1 MDVKNYGI
9 SVRDKL
15 RAYQTDKVTYQQILI
30 RYLHER
36 LLYRLSVSRFSK
48 HFFLK
53 GGALMFAHERF
64 AARPT
69 VDIDF
74 MGDRISNDQENIKR
88 TFMEICA
95 IEYPEDGATFDTD
108 KITVSEITPDREYQ
122 GVQLHITAHL
132 DTIVQNLSMDIGFG
146 DVIIPHP
153 VELDYPTLIE
163 GMEDIPV
170 MAYSL
175 ETVVAEKFQTMIA
188 KTVLNSRMKDFY
200 DVYTILRNKTLDD
213 ANLRL
218 AISEVME
225 NRDTHYEENHPLFT
239 EEFATASVR
248 TTQWAAFVRKNKIDD
263 SPSFAEVVKYIC
275 ERLQPIWESLRCLSL
290 KKS

>member
-1 MDVKNYGI
+1 MAVKNYGL

-15 RAYQTDKVTYQQILI
+15 RAYQTDKVTYQQVLI

-36 LLYRLSVSRFSK
+36 LLYRLSVSRFNQR
-48 HFFLK
+48 FFLK

-74 MGDRISNDQENIKR
+74 MGDRISNDMENIRR

-95 IEYPEDGATFDTD
+95 IEYPEDGVTFDTD
-108 KITVSEITPDREYQ
+108 KITVSEITLDREYQ
-122 GVQLHITAHL
+122 GVQLHVTAHL

-146 DVIIPHP
+146 DIIIPHP
-153 VELDYPTLIE
+153 IELDYPALLD

-188 KTVLNSRMKDFY
+188 RAVLNSRMKDFY
-200 DVYTILRNKTLDD
+200 DVYTILKHNTLDE
-213 ANLRL
+213 ANLQL
-218 AISEVME
+218 AVAEVMK

-239 EEFATASVR
+239 EEFAMDASR
-248 TTQWAAFVRKNKIDD
+248 NNQWAAFVRKNKIDD
-263 SPSFAEVVKYIC
+263 VPPFPEVLRYIC
-275 ERLQPIWESLRCLSL
+275 DRMKPIWESLR
-290 KKS
+290 

>member
-1 MDVKNYGI
+1 MAVKNYGL

-15 RAYQTDKVTYQQILI
+15 RAYQTDKVTYQQVLI

-36 LLYRLSVSRFSK
+36 LLYRLSVSRFSQR
-48 HFFLK
+48 FFLK

-74 MGDRISNDQENIKR
+74 MGDRISNDMENIRR

-95 IEYPEDGATFDTD
+95 IEYPEDGVTFDTD

-122 GVQLHITAHL
+122 GVQLHVTAHL

-146 DVIIPHP
+146 DIIIPHP
-153 VELDYPTLIE
+153 IELDYPALLD

-188 KTVLNSRMKDFY
+188 RTVLNSRMKDFY
-200 DVYTILRNKTLDD
+200 DVYSILSHNTLDE
-213 ANLRL
+213 ANLQL
-218 AISEVME
+218 AVAEVMK

-239 EEFATASVR
+239 EEFATDASR
-248 TTQWAAFVRKNKIDD
+248 NNQWAAFVRKNKIDD
-263 SPSFAEVVKYIC
+263 VPLFPEVLRYIC
-275 ERLQPIWESLRCLSL
+275 DRMKPIWESLR
-290 KKS
+290 

>member
-1 MDVKNYGI
+1 MAVKNYGL

-15 RAYQTDKVTYQQILI
+15 RAYQTDKVTYQQVLI

-36 LLYRLSVSRFSK
+36 LLYRLSVSRFSQR
-48 HFFLK
+48 FFLK

-74 MGDRISNDQENIKR
+74 MGDRISNDMENIRR

-95 IEYPEDGATFDTD
+95 IEYPEDGVTFDTD

-122 GVQLHITAHL
+122 GVQLHVTAHL

-146 DVIIPHP
+146 DIIIPHP
-153 VELDYPTLIE
+153 IELDYPALLD

-188 KTVLNSRMKDFY
+188 RTVLNSRMKDFY
-200 DVYTILRNKTLDD
+200 DVYSILSHNTLDE
-213 ANLRL
+213 ANLQL
-218 AISEVME
+218 AVAEVMK

-239 EEFATASVR
+239 EEFATDASR
-248 TTQWAAFVRKNKIDD
+248 NNQWAAFVRKNKIDD
-263 SPSFAEVVKYIC
+263 VPSFPEVLRYSCNRMK
-275 ERLQPIWESLRCLSL
+275 PIWESLR
-290 KKS
+290 

>member
-1 MDVKNYGI
+1 MAVKNYGL

-15 RAYQTDKVTYQQILI
+15 RAYQTDKVTYQQVLI

-36 LLYRLSVSRFSK
+36 LLYRLSVSRFSQR
-48 HFFLK
+48 FFLK

-74 MGDRISNDQENIKR
+74 MGDRISNDMENIRR

-95 IEYPEDGATFDTD
+95 IEYPEDGVTFDTD

-122 GVQLHITAHL
+122 GVQLHVTAHL
-132 DTIVQNLSMDIGFG
+132 DTIVQNLSIDIGFG
-146 DVIIPHP
+146 DIIIPHP
-153 VELDYPTLIE
+153 IELDYPALLD

-188 KTVLNSRMKDFY
+188 RTVLNSRMKDFY
-200 DVYTILRNKTLDD
+200 DVYSILSHNTLDE
-213 ANLRL
+213 ANLQL
-218 AISEVME
+218 AVAEVMK

-239 EEFATASVR
+239 EEFATDASR
-248 TTQWAAFVRKNKIDD
+248 NNQWAAFVRKNKIDD
-263 SPSFAEVVKYIC
+263 VPPFPEVLRYIC
-275 ERLQPIWESLRCLSL
+275 DRMKPIWESLR
-290 KKS
+290 

>member
-1 MDVKNYGI
+1 MAVKNYGL

-15 RAYQTDKVTYQQILI
+15 RAYQTDKVTYQQVLI

-36 LLYRLSVSRFSK
+36 LLYRLSVSRFNQR
-48 HFFLK
+48 FFLK

-74 MGDRISNDQENIKR
+74 MGDKISNDMENIRR

-95 IEYPEDGATFDTD
+95 IEYPEDGVTFDTD

-122 GVQLHITAHL
+122 GVQLHVTAHL

-146 DVIIPHP
+146 DIIIPHP
-153 VELDYPTLIE
+153 IELDYPALLD

-188 KTVLNSRMKDFY
+188 RTVLNSRMKDFY
-200 DVYTILRNKTLDD
+200 DVYTILKHNTLDE
-213 ANLRL
+213 ANLQL
-218 AISEVME
+218 AVAEVMK

-239 EEFATASVR
+239 EEFAMDASR
-248 TTQWAAFVRKNKIDD
+248 NNQWAAFVRKNKIDD
-263 SPSFAEVVKYIC
+263 VPPFPEVLRYIC
-275 ERLQPIWESLRCLSL
+275 DRMKPIWESLR
-290 KKS
+290 

>member
-1 MDVKNYGI
+1 MAVKNYGV
-9 SVRDKL
+9 SVREKL
-15 RAYQTDKVTYQQILI
+15 KNYQTDKVTYQQVLI

-36 LLYRLSVSRFSK
+36 LLYRLSVSRFNQR
-48 HFFLK
+48 FFLK

-74 MGDRISNDQENIKR
+74 MGDRISNDMENIQN
-88 TFMEICA
+88 TFKEICA
-95 IEYPEDGATFDTD
+95 IEYPEDGVTFDTD

-146 DVIIPHP
+146 DIVIPHP
-153 VELDYPTLIE
+153 VKLDYPALLE
-163 GMEDIPV
+163 GMDDIPV

-188 KTVLNSRMKDFY
+188 RTVLNSRMKDFY
-200 DVYTILRNKTLDD
+200 DVYTIFNHNDLDED
-213 ANLRL
+213 NLKL
-218 AISEVME
+218 AVTEVMA

-239 EEFATASVR
+239 EEFGKDLSR
-248 TTQWAAFVRKNKIDD
+248 NTQWAAFIKKNKIDD
-263 SPSFAEVVKYIC
+263 APSFPEVLSFIC
-275 ERLQPIWESLRCLSL
+275 DRMKPVWESLA
-290 KKS
+290 

>member
-1 MDVKNYGI
+1 MAVKNYGL

-15 RAYQTDKVTYQQILI
+15 RAYQTDKVTYQQVLI

-36 LLYRLSVSRFSK
+36 LLYRLSVSRFSQR
-48 HFFLK
+48 FFLK

-74 MGDRISNDQENIKR
+74 MGDRISNDMENIRR

-95 IEYPEDGATFDTD
+95 IEYPEDGVTFDTD

-122 GVQLHITAHL
+122 GVQLHVTAHL

-146 DVIIPHP
+146 DIIIPHP
-153 VELDYPTLIE
+153 IELDYPALLD

-188 KTVLNSRMKDFY
+188 RTVLNSRMKDFY
-200 DVYTILRNKTLDD
+200 DVYSILSHNTLDE
-213 ANLRL
+213 ANLQL
-218 AISEVME
+218 AVAEVMK

-239 EEFATASVR
+239 EEFATDASR
-248 TTQWAAFVRKNKIDD
+248 NNQWAAFVRKNKIDD
-263 SPSFAEVVKYIC
+263 VPPFPEVLRYIC
-275 ERLQPIWESLRCLSL
+275 NRMKPIWESLR
-290 KKS
+290 

>member
-1 MDVKNYGI
+1 MAVKNYGL

-15 RAYQTDKVTYQQILI
+15 RAYQTDKVTYQQVLI

-36 LLYRLSVSRFSK
+36 LLYRLSVSKYNQR
-48 HFFLK
+48 FFLK

-74 MGDRISNDQENIKR
+74 MGDRISNDMENIKR

-95 IEYPEDGATFDTD
+95 IEYPEDGVTFDTD
-108 KITVSEITPDREYQ
+108 NITVSEITPDREYQ
-122 GVQLHITAHL
+122 GVQLHVTAHL

-146 DVIIPHP
+146 DIIIPHP
-153 VELDYPTLIE
+153 IELDYPALLD

-188 KTVLNSRMKDFY
+188 RTVLNSRMKDFY
-200 DVYTILRNKTLDD
+200 DVYTILKHNTLDE
-213 ANLRL
+213 ANLQI
-218 AISEVME
+218 AVAEVMK

-239 EEFATASVR
+239 EEFAKDASR
-248 TTQWAAFVRKNKIDD
+248 NNQWAAFVRKNKIDD
-263 SPSFAEVVKYIC
+263 MPPFPEVLRYIC
-275 ERLQPIWESLRCLSL
+275 DMMKPIWESLR
-290 KKS
+290 

>member
-1 MDVKNYGI
+1 MAVKNYGL

-15 RAYQTDKVTYQQILI
+15 RAYQTDKVTYQQVLI

-36 LLYRLSVSRFSK
+36 LLYRLSVSRFNQR
-48 HFFLK
+48 FFLK

-74 MGDRISNDQENIKR
+74 MGDKISNDMENIRR

-95 IEYPEDGATFDTD
+95 IEYPEDGVTFDTD
-108 KITVSEITPDREYQ
+108 RITVSEITPDREYQ
-122 GVQLHITAHL
+122 GVQLHVTAHL

-146 DVIIPHP
+146 DIIIPHP
-153 VELDYPTLIE
+153 IELDYPALLD

-188 KTVLNSRMKDFY
+188 RTVLNSRMKDFY
-200 DVYTILRNKTLDD
+200 DVYTILKHNTLDE
-213 ANLRL
+213 ANLQL
-218 AISEVME
+218 AVAEVMK

-239 EEFATASVR
+239 EEFAMDASR
-248 TTQWAAFVRKNKIDD
+248 NNQWAAFVRKNKIDD
-263 SPSFAEVVKYIC
+263 MPPFPEVLRYIC
-275 ERLQPIWESLRCLSL
+275 DRMKPIWESLR
-290 KKS
+290 

>member
-1 MDVKNYGI
+1 MAVKNYGL

-15 RAYQTDKVTYQQILI
+15 RAYQTDKVTYQQVLI

-36 LLYRLSVSRFSK
+36 LLYRLSVSKYNQR
-48 HFFLK
+48 FFLK

-74 MGDRISNDQENIKR
+74 MGDRISNDMENIRR

-95 IEYPEDGATFDTD
+95 IEYPEDGVTFDTD

-122 GVQLHITAHL
+122 GVQLHVTAHL

-146 DVIIPHP
+146 DIIIPHP
-153 VELDYPTLIE
+153 IELDYPALLD

-188 KTVLNSRMKDFY
+188 RTVLNSRMKDFY
-200 DVYTILRNKTLDD
+200 DVYTILKHNTLDE
-213 ANLRL
+213 ANLQL
-218 AISEVME
+218 AVSEVMK
-225 NRDTHYEENHPLFT
+225 NRDTNYEENHPLFT
-239 EEFATASVR
+239 EEFAMDASR
-248 TTQWAAFVRKNKIDD
+248 NNQWASFVRKNKIDD
-263 SPSFAEVVKYIC
+263 VPPFPEVLHYIC
-275 ERLQPIWESLRCLSL
+275 DRMKPIWESLR
-290 KKS
+290 

>member
-1 MDVKNYGI
+1 MAVKNYGVSI
-9 SVRDKL
+9 REKL
-15 RAYQTDKVTYQQILI
+15 KNYQTDKVTYQQVLI

-36 LLYRLSVSRFSK
+36 LLYRLSVSRFNQR
-48 HFFLK
+48 FFLK

-74 MGDRISNDQENIKR
+74 MGDRISNDMENIKR

-95 IEYPEDGATFDTD
+95 IEYPEDGVTFDTD
-108 KITVSEITPDREYQ
+108 NITVSEITPDREYQ
-122 GVQLHITAHL
+122 GVQLHVTAHL

-146 DVIIPHP
+146 DIIIPHP
-153 VELDYPTLIE
+153 IELDYPALLD

-188 KTVLNSRMKDFY
+188 RTVLNSRMKDFY
-200 DVYTILRNKTLDD
+200 DVYTILKHNRY
-213 ANLRL
+213 ALRGE
-218 AISEVME
+218 SS
-225 NRDTHYEENHPLFT
+225 
-239 EEFATASVR
+239 SVHGR
-248 TTQWAAFVRKNKIDD
+248 VCQGCIQ
-263 SPSFAEVVKYIC
+263 E
-275 ERLQPIWESLRCLSL
+275 
-290 KKS
+290 

>member
-1 MDVKNYGI
+1 MAVKNYGL

-15 RAYQTDKVTYQQILI
+15 RAYQTDKVTYQQVLI

-36 LLYRLSVSRFSK
+36 LLYRLSVSRFSQR
-48 HFFLK
+48 FFLK

-74 MGDRISNDQENIKR
+74 MGDRISNDMENIRR

-95 IEYPEDGATFDTD
+95 IEYPEDGVTFDTD

-122 GVQLHITAHL
+122 GVQLHVTAHL

-146 DVIIPHP
+146 DIIIPHP
-153 VELDYPTLIE
+153 IELDYPALLD

-188 KTVLNSRMKDFY
+188 RTVINSRMKDFY
-200 DVYTILRNKTLDD
+200 DVYSILSHNTLDE
-213 ANLRL
+213 ANLQL
-218 AISEVME
+218 AVAEVMK

-239 EEFATASVR
+239 EEFATDASR
-248 TTQWAAFVRKNKIDD
+248 NNQWAAFVRKNKIDD
-263 SPSFAEVVKYIC
+263 VPPFPEVLRYIC
-275 ERLQPIWESLRCLSL
+275 DRMKPIWESLR
-290 KKS
+290 

>member
-1 MDVKNYGI
+1 MAVKNYGL

-15 RAYQTDKVTYQQILI
+15 RAYQTDKVTYQQVLI

-36 LLYRLSVSRFSK
+36 LLYRLSVSRFNQR
-48 HFFLK
+48 FFLK

-74 MGDRISNDQENIKR
+74 MGDRISNDMENIRR

-95 IEYPEDGATFDTD
+95 IEYPEDGVTFDTD
-108 KITVSEITPDREYQ
+108 KITVSEITPDREYK
-122 GVQLHITAHL
+122 GVQLHVTAHL

-146 DVIIPHP
+146 DIIIPHP
-153 VELDYPTLIE
+153 IELDYPALLD

-188 KTVLNSRMKDFY
+188 RTVLNSRMKDFY
-200 DVYTILRNKTLDD
+200 DVYTILKHNTLDE
-213 ANLRL
+213 ANLQL
-218 AISEVME
+218 AVAEVMK

-239 EEFATASVR
+239 EEFAMDASR
-248 TTQWAAFVRKNKIDD
+248 NNQWAAFVRKNKIDD
-263 SPSFAEVVKYIC
+263 VPPFPEVLRYIC
-275 ERLQPIWESLRCLSL
+275 DRMKPIWESLR
-290 KKS
+290 

>member
-1 MDVKNYGI
+1 MAVKNYGL

-15 RAYQTDKVTYQQILI
+15 RAYQTDKVTYQQVLI

-36 LLYRLSVSRFSK
+36 LLYRLSVSKYNQR
-48 HFFLK
+48 FFLK

-74 MGDRISNDQENIKR
+74 MGDRISNDMENIKR

-95 IEYPEDGATFDTD
+95 IEYPEDGVTFDTD
-108 KITVSEITPDREYQ
+108 NITVSEITPDREYQ
-122 GVQLHITAHL
+122 GVQLHVTAHL

-146 DVIIPHP
+146 DIIIPHP
-153 VELDYPTLIE
+153 IELDYPALLD

-188 KTVLNSRMKDFY
+188 RTVLNSRMKDFY
-200 DVYTILRNKTLDD
+200 DVYTILKHNTLDE
-213 ANLRL
+213 ANLQL
-218 AISEVME
+218 AVAEVMK

-239 EEFATASVR
+239 EEFAKDASR
-248 TTQWAAFVRKNKIDD
+248 NNQWAAFVRKNKIDD
-263 SPSFAEVVKYIC
+263 MPPFPEVLRYIC
-275 ERLQPIWESLRCLSL
+275 DMMKPIWESLR
-290 KKS
+290 

>member
-1 MDVKNYGI
+1 MAVKNYGL

-15 RAYQTDKVTYQQILI
+15 RAYQTDKVTYQQVLI

-36 LLYRLSVSRFSK
+36 LLYRLSVSRFSQR
-48 HFFLK
+48 FFLK

-74 MGDRISNDQENIKR
+74 MGDRISNDMENIRR

-95 IEYPEDGATFDTD
+95 IEYPEDGVTFDTD

-122 GVQLHITAHL
+122 GVQLHVTAHL

-146 DVIIPHP
+146 DIIIPHP
-153 VELDYPTLIE
+153 IELDYPALLD

-188 KTVLNSRMKDFY
+188 RTVLNSRMKDFY
-200 DVYTILRNKTLDD
+200 DVYSILSHNTLDE
-213 ANLRL
+213 ANLQL
-218 AISEVME
+218 AVAEVMK

-239 EEFATASVR
+239 EEFATDASR
-248 TTQWAAFVRKNKIDD
+248 NNQWAAFVRKNKIDD
-263 SPSFAEVVKYIC
+263 VPPFPEVLRYIC
-275 ERLQPIWESLRCLSL
+275 DRMKPIWESLR
-290 KKS
+290 

>member
-1 MDVKNYGI
+1 MAVKNYGL

-15 RAYQTDKVTYQQILI
+15 RAYQTDKVTYQQVLI

-36 LLYRLSVSRFSK
+36 LLYRLSVSKYNQR
-48 HFFLK
+48 FFLK

-74 MGDRISNDQENIKR
+74 MGDRISNDMENIRR

-95 IEYPEDGATFDTD
+95 IEYPEDGVTFDTD

-122 GVQLHITAHL
+122 GVQLHVTAHL

-146 DVIIPHP
+146 DIIIPHP
-153 VELDYPTLIE
+153 IELDYPALLD

-188 KTVLNSRMKDFY
+188 RTVLNSRMKDFY
-200 DVYTILRNKTLDD
+200 DVYTILKHNTLDE
-213 ANLRL
+213 ANLQL
-218 AISEVME
+218 AVSEVMK
-225 NRDTHYEENHPLFT
+225 NRDTNYEENHPLFT
-239 EEFATASVR
+239 EEFAMDASR
-248 TTQWAAFVRKNKIDD
+248 NNQWAAFVRKNKIDD
-263 SPSFAEVVKYIC
+263 VPPFPEVLHYIC
-275 ERLQPIWESLRCLSL
+275 DRMKPIWESLR
-290 KKS
+290 

>member
-1 MDVKNYGI
+1 MAVKNYGL

-15 RAYQTDKVTYQQILI
+15 RAYQTDKVTYQQVLI

-36 LLYRLSVSRFSK
+36 LLYRLSVSRFNQR
-48 HFFLK
+48 FFLK

-74 MGDRISNDQENIKR
+74 MGDKISNDMENIRR

-95 IEYPEDGATFDTD
+95 IEYPEDGVTFDTD
-108 KITVSEITPDREYQ
+108 KITVSEITPDWEYQ
-122 GVQLHITAHL
+122 GVQLHVTAHL

-146 DVIIPHP
+146 DIIIPHP
-153 VELDYPTLIE
+153 IELDYPALLD

-188 KTVLNSRMKDFY
+188 RTVLNSRMKDFY
-200 DVYTILRNKTLDD
+200 DVYTILKHNTLDE
-213 ANLRL
+213 ANLQL
-218 AISEVME
+218 AVAEVMK

-239 EEFATASVR
+239 EEFAMDASR
-248 TTQWAAFVRKNKIDD
+248 NNQWAAFVRKNKIDD
-263 SPSFAEVVKYIC
+263 VPPFPEVLRYIC
-275 ERLQPIWESLRCLSL
+275 DRMKPIWESLR
-290 KKS
+290 

>member
-1 MDVKNYGI
+1 MAVKNYGL

-15 RAYQTDKVTYQQILI
+15 RAYQTDKVIYQQVLI

-36 LLYRLSVSRFSK
+36 LLYRLSVSRFNQR
-48 HFFLK
+48 FFLK

-74 MGDRISNDQENIKR
+74 MGDKISNDMENIRR

-95 IEYPEDGATFDTD
+95 IEYPEDGVTFDTD

-122 GVQLHITAHL
+122 GVQLHVTAHL

-146 DVIIPHP
+146 DIIIPHP
-153 VELDYPTLIE
+153 IELDYPALLD

-188 KTVLNSRMKDFY
+188 RTVLNSRMKDFY
-200 DVYTILRNKTLDD
+200 DVYTILKHNTLDE
-213 ANLRL
+213 ANLQL
-218 AISEVME
+218 AVAEVMK

-239 EEFATASVR
+239 EEFAMDASR
-248 TTQWAAFVRKNKIDD
+248 NNQWAAFVRKNKIDD
-263 SPSFAEVVKYIC
+263 VPPFPEVLRYIC
-275 ERLQPIWESLRCLSL
+275 DRMKPIWESFR
-290 KKS
+290 

>member
-1 MDVKNYGI
+1 MAVKNYGL

-15 RAYQTDKVTYQQILI
+15 RAYQTDKVTYQQVLI

-36 LLYRLSVSRFSK
+36 LLYRLSVSRFNQR
-48 HFFLK
+48 FFLK

-74 MGDRISNDQENIKR
+74 MGDRISNDMENIRR

-95 IEYPEDGATFDTD
+95 IEYPEDGVTFDTD
-108 KITVSEITPDREYQ
+108 KITVSEITPDREYK
-122 GVQLHITAHL
+122 GVQLHVTAHL

-146 DVIIPHP
+146 DIIIPHP
-153 VELDYPTLIE
+153 IELDYPALLD
-163 GMEDIPV
+163 GMEDIRV

-188 KTVLNSRMKDFY
+188 RTVLNSRMKDFY
-200 DVYTILRNKTLDD
+200 DVYTILKHNTLDE
-213 ANLRL
+213 ANLQL
-218 AISEVME
+218 AVAEVMK

-239 EEFATASVR
+239 EEFAMDASR
-248 TTQWAAFVRKNKIDD
+248 NNQWAAFVRKNKIDD
-263 SPSFAEVVKYIC
+263 VPPFPEVLRYIC
-275 ERLQPIWESLRCLSL
+275 DRMKPIWESLR
-290 KKS
+290 